1 MMQKIIID
9 YITAEF
15 MQGQEDLSLTA
26 EDDLLMT
33 GLIDSIGMMKLIAF
47 IEQKF
52 EVKVQPQDMTI
63 ENFINVEAIGLFI
76 ENQQH

>member
-1 MMQKIIID
+1 MQTTIIN
-9 YITAEF
+9 YIREEF
-15 MQGQEDLSLTA
+15 LQGQEDIILTA

-33 GLIDSIGMMKLIAF
+33 GLIDSIGMMKLIGF

-63 ENFINVEAIGLFI
+63 ENFISVEAIGLFI
-76 ENQQH
+76 ENQQL